1 MTQLQDTIWAL
12 NKDQISI
19 KEFINWINDHIQ
31 RILYQHD
38 SLKYHIHHEGDLSIE
53 LSPTATINLY
63 RIVQEALNN
72 IVKHADAELIYLDI
86 QVGSSAIEIKVVDDG
101 IGLDNPEGKEVHY
114 GLQNM
119 RARMKELGGTLLI
132 QSSKGTEPSIIM
144 NMPWSS

>member
-1 MTQLQDTIWAL
+1 M
-12 NKDQISI
+12 
-19 KEFINWINDHIQ
+19 
-31 RILYQHD
+31 
-38 SLKYHIHHEGDLSIE
+38 
-53 LSPTATINLY
+53 
-63 RIVQEALNN
+63 
-72 IVKHADAELIYLDI
+72 KHADAELIYLDI